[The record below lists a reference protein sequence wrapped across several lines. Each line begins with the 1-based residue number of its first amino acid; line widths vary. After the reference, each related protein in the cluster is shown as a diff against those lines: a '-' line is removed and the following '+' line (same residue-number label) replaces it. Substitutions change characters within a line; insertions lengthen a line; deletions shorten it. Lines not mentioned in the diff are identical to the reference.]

1 MINLAISIEDIIKK
15 IDNIVW
21 GIPLIA
27 LIIIVGIVLTILLKG
42 IQFRKL
48 GLAFKFLTE
57 KEDGEGEVSTFQALC
72 ISLSATIGTGN
83 ITGVATAVAIGG
95 PGALFWMIVTALL
108 GMATKYAEGYLA
120 IRYRHIEDGRIIGG
134 PYAYLS
140 LIHI

>member
-57 KEDGEGEVSTFQALC
+57 KEDGEGEVSSKHYAFRFLQQLELA
-72 ISLSATIGTGN
+72 ISLVLRQRLQLA
-83 ITGVATAVAIGG
+83 
-95 PGALFWMIVTALL
+95 ALVLYF
-108 GMATKYAEGYLA
+108 G
-120 IRYRHIEDGRIIGG
+120 
-134 PYAYLS
+134 
-140 LIHI
+140 

>member
-108 GMATKYAEGYLA
+108 WYGNK
-120 IRYRHIEDGRIIGG
+120 IRRRLFSYKISSHLRW
-134 PYAYLS
+134 
-140 LIHI
+140 

>member
-48 GLAFKFLTE
+48 GLAFKFLKKMVKE
-57 KEDGEGEVSTFQALC
+57 KYLLSKHYAFRFLQQLELA
-72 ISLSATIGTGN
+72 ISLVLRQRLQL
-83 ITGVATAVAIGG
+83 VALVLYFG
-95 PGALFWMIVTALL
+95 
-108 GMATKYAEGYLA
+108 
-120 IRYRHIEDGRIIGG
+120 
-134 PYAYLS
+134 
-140 LIHI
+140 

>member
-57 KEDGEGEVSTFQALC
+57 KKMVKEKYLLSKHYAFRFLQQLELA
-72 ISLSATIGTGN
+72 ISLVLRQRLQLVDLVLYFG
-83 ITGVATAVAIGG
+83 
-95 PGALFWMIVTALL
+95 
-108 GMATKYAEGYLA
+108 
-120 IRYRHIEDGRIIGG
+120 
-134 PYAYLS
+134 
-140 LIHI
+140 

>member
-95 PGALFWMIVTALL
+95 APHASAYCSALMPDALL
-108 GMATKYAEGYLA
+108 PALHEALQPVPWTL
-120 IRYRHIEDGRIIGG
+120 
-134 PYAYLS
+134 
-140 LIHI
+140 

>member
-57 KEDGEGEVSTFQALC
+57 K
-72 ISLSATIGTGN
+72 
-83 ITGVATAVAIGG
+83 
-95 PGALFWMIVTALL
+95 
-108 GMATKYAEGYLA
+108 
-120 IRYRHIEDGRIIGG
+120 
-134 PYAYLS
+134 
-140 LIHI
+140 